1 MVISE
6 LVWFIGNEYRV
17 LYYFVFNKIDF
28 GLEDAMEMERF
39 FYFKSMFFLE
49 LLFILNTIVMNDGND
64 EQFYNIFYIN
74 LHPVSLK
81 ILTQIQINV
90 FEFNSS
96 CMQCHS
102 IFSLNGT

>member
-1 MVISE
+1 
-6 LVWFIGNEYRV
+6 
-17 LYYFVFNKIDF
+17 
-28 GLEDAMEMERF
+28 
-39 FYFKSMFFLE
+39 
-49 LLFILNTIVMNDGND
+49 MNDGND

-90 FEFNSS
+90 FEFNSN